1 MPKASKN
8 RYLDKLKFPLTSP
21 ALLATNY
28 KMLISVGFWH
38 IRHIIYKKNM
48 QCFDLVYFIVL
59 AAALKGKPS

>member
-28 KMLISVGFWH
+28 KMLILVGFWH

-48 QCFDLVYFIVL
+48 QCFL
-59 AAALKGKPS
+59 SC